1 VSSGDPRPSFPFLVP
16 IVPETWQLWSIHG
29 GRWPAALALAVLFV
43 VRNSFL
49 DKNRETSDL
58 FD

>member
-1 VSSGDPRPSFPFLVP
+1 M
-16 IVPETWQLWSIHG
+16 IAHHAWSIHG
-29 GRWPAALALAVLFV
+29 GQWPAAPALVVLFV
-43 VRNSFL
+43 VCNSFL

>member
-1 VSSGDPRPSFPFLVP
+1 M
-16 IVPETWQLWSIHG
+16 IAHHAWSIHG

>member
-1 VSSGDPRPSFPFLVP
+1 M
-16 IVPETWQLWSIHG
+16 IAHHAWSIHG
-29 GRWPAALALAVLFV
+29 GRWPAALALAVPFL